1 MLDKGTDKQ
10 DSAGC
15 SQDAATMPDNQ
26 TNTSDDVQLQ
36 QDHNMQGLH
45 SNTLDNPNTETTDN
59 AISHL
64 STIPR
69 LLDKNKDSP
78 PTLTEVPLIQ
88 LQPINKESLS
98 LIEQNP
104 VPNHSTASASAATP
118 MYIPKVTNPYLNTN
132 NGMNAAQKRNAGS
145 QNLYNQTVPSNLTT
159 LPATANLLTS
169 LVNSSAQ
176 DISMICS
183 TM

>member
-15 SQDAATMPDNQ
+15 SQDAATMPNNQ
-26 TNTSDDVQLQ
+26 TNTSDD
-36 QDHNMQGLH
+36 N
-45 SNTLDNPNTETTDN
+45 S
-59 AISHL
+59 ISPL

-88 LQPINKESLS
+88 LHPINKESLS
-98 LIEQNP
+98 HIEQNP

-118 MYIPKVTNPYLNTN
+118 MYIPKVTNPFLNTN
-132 NGMNAAQKRNAGS
+132 NGTNAAQKRNAGS

-169 LVNSSAQ
+169 LVNSSGQ
-176 DISMICS
+176 DISMIRS